1 LSGDAGKATVKIGKI
16 LAPHGVAGLLKVYP
30 YTDFPERCALL
41 KEVTVEQKGK
51 RRRKTV
57 EKAVVYGRF
66 WLIKFAGVDTRE
78 EAALLAGAVLLI
90 PKAERIP
97 LPAGVYYVD
106 QVVGLKVYTTD
117 GELLGRVTRVIS
129 TGGHDLYAV
138 KKEPNRDGAEF
149 LVPAVKKFVKS
160 IDPDGGKMV
169 VELPDGLLDL

>member
-1 LSGDAGKATVKIGKI
+1 MNGDASKPTVEIGKI
-16 LAPHGVAGLLKVYP
+16 LAPHGIAGLLKVYP

-41 KEVTVEQKGK
+41 NEVTIELNGK

-57 EKAVVYGRF
+57 EKAVVHGRF

-78 EAALLAGAVLLI
+78 VAALLTGGVILI
-90 PKAERIP
+90 PEAERVP
-97 LPAGVYYVD
+97 LPAGVYYID
-106 QVVGLKVYTTD
+106 HVVGLKVYSVR
-117 GELLGRVTRVIS
+117 GELLGRVARVIS

-138 KKEPNRDGAEF
+138 RKRSRRGGAEF
-149 LVPAVKKFVKS
+149 LVPAVKQFVKL